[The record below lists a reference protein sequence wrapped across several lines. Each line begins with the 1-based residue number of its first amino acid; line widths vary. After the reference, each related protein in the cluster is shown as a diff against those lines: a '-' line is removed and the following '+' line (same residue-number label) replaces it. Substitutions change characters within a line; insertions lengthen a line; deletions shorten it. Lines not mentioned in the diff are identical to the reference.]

1 MKDPDGIANL
11 YLATWNEAD
20 DRQRSILLG
29 GWAEDARYVDPLM
42 RGEGREGISAM
53 IAAAR
58 SRFPGHGFTLTGAV
72 DGHNGNIRFAWALA
86 PENGEPV
93 ARGTDF
99 VRIDGQGRI
108 AEVVGFL
115 DGGVA

>member
-1 MKDPDGIANL
+1 MNDPYRIASL

-20 DRQRSILLG
+20 EAQRHSLLD

-42 RGEGREGISAM
+42 QGEGREGISAM

-58 SRFPGHGFTLTGAV
+58 SQFPGHGFALTGPV
-72 DGHNGNIRFAWALA
+72 DGHGCNIRFSWTLS
-86 PENGEPV
+86 PESGEPV

-99 VRIDGQGRI
+99 VRVNEQGRI
-108 AEVVGFL
+108 AEIVGFL
-115 DGGVA
+115 DGGAA

>member
-1 MKDPDGIANL
+1 MNNPDDIANL
-11 YLATWNEAD
+11 YLATWNAPDEA
-20 DRQRSILLG
+20 QRHSLLG
-29 GWAEDARYVDPLM
+29 GWAENARYVDPLM

-58 SRFPGHGFTLTGAV
+58 LQFPGHGFALTGPV
-72 DGHNGNIRFAWALA
+72 DGHGGNIRFSWALS
-86 PENGEPV
+86 PESGEPV

-99 VRIDGQGRI
+99 VRVDSQGRI

-115 DGGVA
+115 DGGAA